1 MTADHG
7 HERMTDAEPA
17 AIRTPDQRI
26 RVFVSSTLRELAPER
41 RAVRAAIEGLRLA
54 PVMFELGAR
63 PHPPREL
70 YRAYLRQSDV
80 FVGIYGDSYGWTAP
94 GEDVS
99 GLEDEYELAPAGMP
113 KLVYLKDSAT
123 REPRLKELIDRI
135 RADDTVSYVT
145 FTTAEQLADRVA
157 DDLATLLAERFDGAR
172 RPPSPEPAERGGRVP
187 APYTEAVGRE
197 VDIAAVEELLRQDAV
212 RLVTL
217 VGPGGIG
224 KSRLAIEVARR
235 VAAASDEDVSF
246 VLLEHVTDPAR
257 VVPAIAAELGVR
269 DSGGGDAAADLGRA
283 AGERRMLIV
292 LDNFEQVLD
301 AAPLIVRLFTELP
314 RTTFLVTSRARLRLR
329 GERVYEVPPLAL
341 PDDTRALE
349 RETALSS
356 PAVRLFRDRARAANP
371 LFDLTAE
378 NVAAVVGI
386 CGALEGVP
394 LALELAA
401 ARIRVLSPAML
412 LERLDRRLPLLA
424 GSARDLPDR
433 QRTIEATIEWSV
445 SLLDADARDLLVRLG
460 VFAGDF
466 SLEAVEAV
474 ASGAAAE
481 TDVLSLMA
489 DLIDNSLVRSRD
501 VARIAL
507 FGMLAT
513 VREFALARLD
523 ASPAAE
529 DARRLHAR
537 FYTRLAAQTAPLL
550 QGSTQL
556 AALDRLEA
564 ERDNLRAAGRHLL
577 ETGDVETLSAV
588 VWDLFLYWWIR
599 GLMPE
604 ARRWMEAILATGAD
618 VSDRTRAI
626 ALGFSSWVSLW
637 QEREPI
643 STASFE
649 ESLRLFQQIGDETGE
664 ARMLCS
670 LALAH
675 LGTVPPDVDAAER
688 AGRAALGIVE
698 GRMPTVA
705 SMARVT
711 LGRVCAVRGD
721 LPAAVARFDEA
732 LALAEAEGDMFAATL
747 AITNRAWAGIALGER
762 HGASF
767 ARNLRLATRLG
778 NVDGAAYA
786 FEGMIAVAV
795 VDGDIERAGV
805 LTGAAEAVRQL
816 TGVAEQASV
825 VTYQPFVEAVLR
837 SEAAPV
843 FEAAR
848 ARGRAMTVREATDFA
863 LAGAPDQN
871 AGVPEDR

>member
-1 MTADHG
+1 MTG
-7 HERMTDAEPA
+7 AEPA
-17 AIRTPDQRI
+17 SIRTPDQRI
-26 RVFVSSTLRELAPER
+26 RVFVSSTLRELAAER

-54 PVMFELGAR
+54 PVMFEIGAR

-94 GEDVS
+94 GEEIS
-99 GLEDEYELAPAGMP
+99 GLEDEYDLAPEGMP
-113 KLVYLKDSAT
+113 KLVYLKESAS
-123 REPRLKELIDRI
+123 RESRLTALIARI
-135 RADDTVSYVT
+135 RADDTVSYVSFST
-145 FTTAEQLADRVA
+145 PQELADRVG

-172 RPPSPEPAERGGRVP
+172 SGPAAAAPARGGRVP
-187 APYTEAVGRE
+187 APYTEAVGRDA
-197 VDIAAVEELLRQDAV
+197 DIAAVEKLLRSDV

-224 KSRLAIEVARR
+224 KSRLAIEVAHRM
-235 VAAASDEDVSF
+235 AAASDRDVFF

-283 AGERRMLIV
+283 AGDRRMLIV
-292 LDNFEQVLD
+292 LDNFEQVLE
-301 AAPLIVRLFTELP
+301 AAPQLTRLFTELP
-314 RTTFLVTSRARLRLR
+314 ATTFLVTSRARLRLR
-329 GERVYEVPPLAL
+329 GEQVYDVAPLAL
-341 PDDTRALE
+341 PDTSRALHVD
-349 RETALSS
+349 TALAA

-371 LFDLTAE
+371 LFDITPE
-378 NVAAVVGI
+378 NIDTVAKI
-386 CGALEGVP
+386 CSALEGVP

-401 ARIRVLSPAML
+401 ARIRVLSPGML
-412 LERLDRRLPLLA
+412 LDRLDRRLPMLA
-424 GSARDLPDR
+424 GDTRDLPDR

-474 ASGAAAE
+474 AAGVPAQVD
-481 TDVLSLMA
+481 TLTLLA

-501 VARIAL
+501 VREIAL
-507 FGMLAT
+507 FGMLGT
-513 VREFALARLD
+513 VREFAVARLES
-523 ASPAAE
+523 SPHAAE
-529 DARRLHAR
+529 VRRLHAR
-537 FYTRLAAQTAPLL
+537 YYTRLAVETAPLL
-550 QGSTQL
+550 QGRTQL
-556 AALDRLEA
+556 AALDRLET

-577 ETGDVETLSAV
+577 VTGDVETLSAV

-604 ARRWMEAILATGAD
+604 ARGWMEAILATGAV

-643 STASFE
+643 STRTFE
-649 ESLRLFQQIGDETGE
+649 ESVRLFQAIGDPTGE

-670 LALAH
+670 LALAQ
-675 LGTVPPDVDAAER
+675 LGTAPPDVDAAER
-688 AGRAALGIVE
+688 SAYAALAIVE

-711 LGRVCAVRGD
+711 LGRVRAVRGD
-721 LPAAVARFDEA
+721 LRAAIACFDEA

-747 AITNRAWAGIALGER
+747 AITNRAWAGLALGEPHR
-762 HGASF
+762 ESF

-786 FEGMIAVAV
+786 FEGMIAVAI

-825 VTYQPFVEAVLR
+825 VTYQPFVAAVR
-837 SEAAPV
+837 GSDAAPL

-848 ARGRAMTVREATDFA
+848 ARGRAMTLREATDFA
-863 LAGAPDQN
+863 LGDAT
-871 AGVPEDR
+871 ERDRDMPHIR

>member
-1 MTADHG
+1 MSQDMSMADH
-7 HERMTDAEPA
+7 P

-70 YRAYLRQSDV
+70 YRAYLQQSDV
-80 FVGIYGDSYGWTAP
+80 FVGIYGDNYGWTAP

-99 GLEDEYELAPAGMP
+99 GLEDEYDLAPARMP
-113 KLVYLKDSAT
+113 KLVYLKEST
-123 REPRLKELIDRI
+123 SREPGLKALLDRI
-135 RADDTVSYVT
+135 RADDTVSYVS
-145 FTTAEQLADRVA
+145 FSSAEQLAERVA
-157 DDLATLLAERFDGAR
+157 EDLATLLAERFDGAR
-172 RPPSPEPAERGGRVP
+172 SAPAPAPPTRGGRVP

-197 VDIAAVEELLRQDAV
+197 ADISAVLELLARDAV

-224 KSRLAIEVARR
+224 KSRLAIEVAQRM
-235 VAAASDEDVSF
+235 AAASDREVSF
-246 VLLEHVTDPAR
+246 VLLEHVTDPSR
-257 VVPAIAAELGVR
+257 VVPAIAAALGVR
-269 DSGGGDAAADLGRA
+269 DSGGGDPAADLGRA
-283 AGERRMLIV
+283 TGDRRMLIV

-301 AAPLIVRLFTELP
+301 AAPLIARLFTELP
-314 RTTFLVTSRARLRLR
+314 ETTFLVTSRARLRLR
-329 GERVYEVPPLAL
+329 GEQVYDVPPLTL
-341 PDDTRALE
+341 PDSTRAVQV
-349 RETALSS
+349 ETAVASA
-356 PAVRLFRDRARAANP
+356 AVRLFRDRARAANP

-378 NVAAVVGI
+378 NIDAVVRI
-386 CGALEGVP
+386 CAALEGVP

-412 LERLDRRLPLLA
+412 LDRLDHRLPLLT

-474 ASGAAAE
+474 ASGAPGRADA
-481 TDVLSLMA
+481 LSLLA

-501 VARIAL
+501 VGSIAL

-523 ASPAAE
+523 PSPQA
-529 DARRLHAR
+529 DDVRRLHADH
-537 FYTRLAAQTAPLL
+537 YTRLASETAPLL
-550 QGSTQL
+550 HGRTQL

-577 ETGDVETLSAV
+577 EVGDVETLSAV

-604 ARRWMEAILATGAD
+604 ARGWMDAILATGVT

-637 QEREPI
+637 QERDAL
-643 STASFE
+643 STRSFE
-649 ESLRLFQQIGDETGE
+649 ESVRLFQEIGDSASE

-670 LALAH
+670 LALAY
-675 LGTVPPDVDAAER
+675 LGTTPPDVDAAER
-688 AGRAALGIVE
+688 CGRAALAIVE
-698 GRMPTVA
+698 GRAPTVA

-711 LGRVCAVRGD
+711 LGRVCTVRGD
-721 LPAAVARFDEA
+721 LKAAVAYFDEA

-747 AITNRAWAGIALGER
+747 AITNRAWTGLALGER
-762 HGASF
+762 HPQSF

-795 VDGDIERAGV
+795 VEGDIERAGV

-825 VTYQPFVEAVLR
+825 VTYQPFVASVLG

-863 LAGAPDQN
+863 LAGTVAEN
-871 AGVPEDR
+871 GGAHGDRPRD